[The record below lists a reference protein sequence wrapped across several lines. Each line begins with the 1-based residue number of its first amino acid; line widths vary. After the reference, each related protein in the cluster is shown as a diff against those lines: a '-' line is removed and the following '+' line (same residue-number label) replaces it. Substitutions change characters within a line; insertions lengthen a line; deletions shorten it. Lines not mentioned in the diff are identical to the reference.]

1 MGAGKGSV
9 PALWRTPAL
18 AWRAAGAVVIVVFAL
33 WLRLYDIGQPIGG
46 FHAFNEGFYTHVSM
60 VDASRAPFAWLTNP
74 VDLNNP
80 PVYPLIVTLLFRVFG
95 TSIVLA
101 RLVSVV
107 SGLAVAAL
115 TFELGRVL
123 YSRWHG
129 FAAAAVVLLMPGS
142 VLVGRNIQT
151 DMLALALTT
160 ASLVCYVHAMKGGT
174 RERGFGT
181 AAGVLFGLA
190 MLTKLPSVL
199 VLPGIAICET
209 VAAKG
214 LKWLK
219 RPRVLWTVG
228 AAAVVS
234 APWYVYR
241 AVASASFAASQSSL
255 AGVAEW
261 PSSENAI
268 RMIWTEP
275 FWMMGAATLVAVLL
289 GVGAMV
295 RRWRRSDLLVTLEFA
310 TVFVFIVFYH
320 FHAYYWTPAIPFLA
334 LMAARGVDFASM
346 GRQDVRA
353 SVGAALLIPLALAA
367 AVMMAGHKW
376 GHWSPQEL
384 IPQLTGRNRGTVLD
398 MQQSIWDS
406 SYGPVV
412 QIYLP
417 EGTYIR
423 EGSPLPAG
431 AKRVLLLRVV
441 GPDTPFDSML
451 RFRWNRICVFGY
463 AIGQWPPNFNFFEN
477 SKWQFE
483 RVGPL
488 WKFGVVTDYVRI
500 GLSQTEQPVP

>member
-1 MGAGKGSV
+1 MGADKASA
-9 PALWRTPAL
+9 PATRRTLTVVWRVVGAL
-18 AWRAAGAVVIVVFAL
+18 IIVVFAL

-80 PVYPLIVTLLFRVFG
+80 PVYSLIVTLLFRAFG
-95 TSIVLA
+95 VSVVLA

-115 TFELGRVL
+115 TFELGRML
-123 YSRWHG
+123 YSKWHG
-129 FAAAAVVLLMPGS
+129 LAAAAVVLLMPGS

-160 ASLVCYVHAMKGGT
+160 ASLVCYVHAMKGGN
-174 RERGFGT
+174 RERRFGI

-219 RPRVLWTVG
+219 RPRALWAMG
-228 AAAVVS
+228 AAVVVA

-241 AVASASFAASQSSL
+241 EVANSSFATSQSSL

-261 PSSENAI
+261 PSPEIAI
-268 RMIWTEP
+268 RMLWTEP
-275 FWMMGAATLVAVLL
+275 FWMMGAATLIAVFL

-320 FHAYYWTPAIPFLA
+320 FHAYYWTPAIPLLA
-334 LMAARGVDFASM
+334 LMAARGVDFVSM
-346 GRQDVRA
+346 GREGVRA
-353 SVGAALLIPLALAA
+353 SVSAGLLIPLALAA
-367 AVMMAGHKW
+367 AVMMSGHKW
-376 GHWSPQEL
+376 GHWSPREL
-384 IPQLTGRNRGTVLD
+384 VPQLTGKNSGTVLD
-398 MQQSIWDS
+398 MQQSIWDA
-406 SYGPVV
+406 SYGPVAQV
-412 QIYLP
+412 YLP
-417 EGTYIR
+417 KGTYIR

-431 AKRVLLLRVV
+431 TKRVLLLRVA

-451 RFRWNRICVFGY
+451 RFKWNRICVFGY

-477 SKWQFE
+477 KKWQIE

-488 WKFGVVTDYVRI
+488 WKFGVVTDYARI
-500 GLSQTEQPVP
+500 DLALTKQLVP